1 MVPDTRCRNV
11 RSPRSV
17 AMKPLVALML
27 LLFAAQAP
35 GRTVRG
41 SLDVQWN
48 AGAADCAATPQ
59 APLQVHV
66 YEAQTFILRQ
76 SPCADFAANF
86 LYLLV
91 GSDRAL
97 LLEPGAVTAP
107 ARRPLAITG
116 LGLLHERNTEERRSD
131 KTWVS
136 TGR

>member
-1 MVPDTRCRNV
+1 
-11 RSPRSV
+11 
-17 AMKPLVALML
+17 ML
-27 LLFAAQAP
+27 LLFAAQAS

-76 SPCADFAANF
+76 SPCADFEANF

-97 LLEPGAVTAP
+97 LIDTGAVADP
-107 ARRPLAITG
+107 ARMPLAKTVLEIG
-116 LGLLHERNTEERRSD
+116 LASCRER
-131 KTWVS
+131 VCQYV
-136 TGR
+136 

>member
-11 RSPRSV
+11 RSPRNV

-27 LLFAAQAP
+27 LLFAAQAS
-35 GRTVRG
+35 GRTVPG

-76 SPCADFAANF
+76 SPCADFEANF

-97 LLEPGAVTAP
+97 LIDTGAV
-107 ARRPLAITG
+107 ARS
-116 LGLLHERNTEERRSD
+116 EEHTSELQSLMRISYAVFCL
-131 KTWVS
+131 KTK
-136 TGR
+136 

>member
-27 LLFAAQAP
+27 LLFAAQAS

-66 YEAQTFILRQ
+66 SEAQTFILRQ
-76 SPCADFAANF
+76 RPCAAFAANF
-86 LYLLV
+86 LSILV
-91 GSDRAL
+91 GTARAPL
-97 LLEPGAVTAP
+97 TTPRHPPAP
-107 ARRPLAITG
+107 
-116 LGLLHERNTEERRSD
+116 
-131 KTWVS
+131 
-136 TGR
+136 